1 MRDGLG
7 VVLCS
12 FVCGRVYV
20 RMRAK
25 VKMTNVA
32 ENAKSSNHIAD
43 AIQSVIT
50 DKTERTFWIVELK
63 ITPVDSFFKTKKTK
77 RDSFN

>member
-25 VKMTNVA
+25 VQMANVA

-50 DKTERTFWIVELK
+50 DKTERTFRNVELK
-63 ITPVDSFFKTKKTK
+63 ITPVDSFFKQKNKKQ
-77 RDSFN
+77 FL